1 MSSKTAIILLA
12 AVFAPLL
19 TLQTAAQDEHQDSSP
34 LNVTTQ
40 FSSVS
45 RTDCK
50 AGDGLVIQLHLT
62 APTSSRISRQVD
74 LR

>member
-19 TLQTAAQDEHQDSSP
+19 TLQIAAQDEHQDSFP